1 MSCAAMQEQN
11 PIVEARSVLASARRI
26 LVLTGAGISAESGV
40 PTFRGEG
47 GYWRNK
53 SYQELASPVTFKRDP
68 RLVWDWYLMRRQ
80 TVNDCRPNAAHV
92 ALAKWTEIARWTR
105 DVQLVTQNVD
115 GLHESAGHP
124 DVIRLHGSLWRNQ
137 CTRCGKER
145 EEKSLNY
152 GQLPVSPCCG
162 ALERPAIVWFGEA
175 MPTKP
180 MAMAYLTCL
189 ACDAV
194 LVVGT
199 SGIVM
204 PAAEFVIN
212 AKKRGAIIIDVN
224 PDDDAVPAHIKL
236 RGQAATLVPAI
247 LA

>member
-1 MSCAAMQEQN
+1 MQEQD
-11 PIVEARSVLASARRI
+11 PIVEARAVLASAKRI
-26 LVLTGAGISAESGV
+26 LILTGAGISAESGV

-53 SYQELASPVTFKRDP
+53 SFEELASPVTFKRDP

-80 TVNDCRPNAAHV
+80 TVSGCRPNAAHR
-92 ALAKWTEIARWTR
+92 AMADWSEIARWTR
-105 DVQLVTQNVD
+105 DVQLITQNVD
-115 GLHESAGHP
+115 GLHESAGHT

-137 CTRCGKER
+137 CTKCGQER

-152 GQLPVSPCCG
+152 ERLPVSPCCG

-175 MPTKP
+175 LPIKP
-180 MAMAYLTCL
+180 MAMAYRTCL
-189 ACDAV
+189 ACEAV

-204 PAAEFVIN
+204 PAASLVSR
-212 AKKRGAIIIDVN
+212 AKERGSIVIDVN
-224 PDDDAVPAHIKL
+224 PEDDAVSAHIKL
-236 RGQAATLVPAI
+236 RGPAATLVPAI